1 MKNPELLGVRGVGR
15 TNDNNN
21 LLEIIIIFGA
31 FRCLDQVVV
40 PLNFCSVVFM
50 MVPSVNRHVYLG
62 KKMMFYKAFSSM
74 MVACCTIMFP
84 FIIGSLEWFLPIL
97 GT

>member
-1 MKNPELLGVRGVGR
+1 MKNPELLGGRRRVGR

-40 PLNFCSVVFM
+40 PLNFVLVVFM

-62 KKMMFYKAFSSM
+62 KKNDVTKHFQ
-74 MVACCTIMFP
+74 V
-84 FIIGSLEWFLPIL
+84 
-97 GT
+97 